1 MILEANVNVLKLL
14 KDFYEHLV
22 VDENF
27 PWKENC
33 KDHVIA
39 FSDQLNVMVY
49 DLETDI
55 SRAKLL
61 NRIIAD
67 RKALVIITVKS
78 WSSRH
83 ANKNVGK
90 GAYSSP
96 KYGKNGGI
104 DCQYGRARSYGSK
117 RGHRDANNH
126 GSDRNLSSGN
136 ICLCKHQTQNFIVS
150 KRLMLLQTFFS
161 TEIMNYN
168 NGGGFSKAAMVGWFE
183 VTIPLTAVTLGLCY
197 FLFKRSTRQKL
208 KRLGEVLKTQTSKL
222 AKS

>member
-1 MILEANVNVLKLL
+1 MISLRPFHLALAHVQQTAAVFAPRDQNHPRYKFEPRHVQDVHSHEEKINVAVMILEANVNVLKSL

-39 FSDQLNVMVY
+39 FSDQLNVMVH

-67 RKALVIITVKS
+67 RKALVIITAKS
-78 WSSRH
+78 WSSRR
-83 ANKNVGK
+83 ANKKVGK

-104 DCQYGRARSYGSK
+104 DCQYG
-117 RGHRDANNH
+117 
-126 GSDRNLSSGN
+126 
-136 ICLCKHQTQNFIVS
+136 
-150 KRLMLLQTFFS
+150 
-161 TEIMNYN
+161 
-168 NGGGFSKAAMVGWFE
+168 
-183 VTIPLTAVTLGLCY
+183 
-197 FLFKRSTRQKL
+197 
-208 KRLGEVLKTQTSKL
+208 
-222 AKS
+222 